1 MILVLTTAA
10 GDYSHNGIVDWLRHL
25 GANYMILCGEAIIEG
40 RRELFIDNGCV
51 FVDGVNL
58 TQEVTCVYYRRWLS
72 PFNRVPSADRELQA
86 GLNRN
91 LSLEIH
97 EVKEYLFCNLSNA
110 IWFPNPYSIAV
121 NKLSALEKARAV
133 GLDVPQYIVTSSKKE
148 LLGFYNA
155 HHKQVITKAIGN
167 FLPVTTDDKQFIFPT
182 YTKRLSDEQIEKL
195 PKTFFPS
202 LIQEMIDKEFEYR
215 IMYFDK
221 EVYPVALLSQESDV
235 TQLDS
240 RRTDG
245 NIQSRLVPTRIAPIL
260 HERIIALMNSLN
272 LNIGSID
279 FIHSKEGKDY
289 FLEVNPVGQIGG
301 YSVRSG
307 INVEKDIAQHL
318 IDIDK
323 NGQHRQLP

>member
-10 GDYSHNGIVDWLRHL
+10 GDYSHIGIVDWLRHL
-25 GANYMILCGEAIIEG
+25 GANYMILSGEAIIEG
-40 RRELFIDNGCV
+40 RRELFIDNGSI

-72 PFNRVPSADRELQA
+72 PFNRVASEDNGLQA

-91 LSLEIH
+91 LSLEMH
-97 EVKEYLFCNLSNA
+97 EVKEFLYNNLSSA
-110 IWFPNPYSIAV
+110 VWFPNPYSIAV
-121 NKLSALEKARAV
+121 NKLTALEKARTV

-148 LLGFYNA
+148 LIRFYNA
-155 HHKQVITKAIGN
+155 HDKRIITKAIGN
-167 FLPVTTDDKQFIFPT
+167 FLPVTTDDRHFIFPT
-182 YTKRLSDEQIEKL
+182 YTKRVSYEQIDKL
-195 PKTFFPS
+195 PETFCPS
-202 LIQEMIDKEFEYR
+202 LIQQMIDKEFEYR
-215 IMYFDK
+215 IVYFDSA
-221 EVYPVALLSQESDV
+221 VYPVALLSQESDV

-245 NIQSRLVPTRIAPIL
+245 NVQSRLVPTRIASSL
-260 HERIIALMNSLN
+260 HERIVAFMNSMN

-279 FIHSKEGKDY
+279 FIHSKDGRDY

-307 INVEKDIAQHL
+307 FNVEKDIAQRL
-318 IDIDK
+318 IYIDK
-323 NGQHRQLP
+323 NGQH